1 MNLKAKMPMLNQS
14 IVFEQPVNELVRVC
28 LRVEHLLAMAQQGLR
43 GENLF
48 DTRATLSALADL
60 LSLTDRLDLRG
71 KFTKEF
77 IRQQA
82 NLQRFVN
89 DEHIDQNRL
98 QDALS
103 ELTKV
108 IQLLQAH
115 NGKFA
120 ADLRDNEFLTSIRQH
135 LSIAGGGLCFDT
147 PGLHYWLQSPVKERH
162 AQIIAWLGECEDLF
176 QIISFLL
183 RLIRQS
189 GRPVLQTA
197 HAGYF
202 HSSLDSHVPCQLIR
216 VAIPHTLLIFPE
228 VSVGRHGVNI
238 RFYHPTVKERATLYE
253 KDVPFR
259 LTCCVI

>member
-1 MNLKAKMPMLNQS
+1 MLNQS

-28 LRVEHLLAMAQQGLR
+28 LRIEHLLSMAQQGLR
-43 GENLF
+43 GQHLF
-48 DTRATLSALADL
+48 DTRATISALAEL

-82 NLQRFVN
+82 NLQRFLN
-89 DEHIDQNRL
+89 DDQIDQAKL
-98 QDALS
+98 QGALS
-103 ELTKV
+103 ELSKA
-108 IQLLQAH
+108 IQLLQGH

-120 ADLRDNEFLTSIRQH
+120 LNLRDNEFLTSIRQH
-135 LSIAGGGLCFDT
+135 LAMAGGALCFDT
-147 PGLHYWLQSPVKERH
+147 PGFHYWLQLPVKERH

-189 GRPVLQTA
+189 GRSVLQTA

-202 HSSLDSHVPCQLIR
+202 QTSLDSQAPCQLIR
-216 VAIPHTLLIFPE
+216 VSIPNTLPIYPE
-228 VSVGRHGVNI
+228 ISVGRHGVSI
-238 RFYHPTVKERATLYE
+238 RFYYPTVKERATIYE

-259 LTCCVI
+259 LSCCVI

>member
-1 MNLKAKMPMLNQS
+1 MSTLNQS
-14 IVFEQPVNELVRVC
+14 IIFEQPVNELVRVC
-28 LRVEHLLAMAQQGLR
+28 LRVEHLLAMVQQGLR
-43 GENLF
+43 GQSMF
-48 DTRATLSALADL
+48 DTRATISALAEL

-82 NLQRFVN
+82 NLQRFIN
-89 DEHIDQNRL
+89 DEHIDQTRL

-108 IQLLQAH
+108 IQILQSH

-120 ADLRDNEFLTSIRQH
+120 VNLRDNEFLTSIRQH
-135 LSIAGGGLCFDT
+135 MSIAGGALSFDT
-147 PGLHYWLQSPVKERH
+147 PGFYYWLQSPVKERH
-162 AQIIAWLGECEDLF
+162 GQIISWLAESEDLF
-176 QIISFLL
+176 QITSFLL

-189 GRPVLQTA
+189 GRPVLHTA

-202 HSSLDSHVPCQLIR
+202 QTSLDPQLACQLIR
-216 VAIPHTLLIFPE
+216 VAVPHTLPIYPE
-228 VSVGRHGVNI
+228 ISVGRHGVNI
-238 RFYHPTVKERATLYE
+238 RFYHPTVKERAVIYE

-259 LTCCVI
+259 LSCCVI

>member
-1 MNLKAKMPMLNQS
+1 MSTLNQS
-14 IVFEQPVNELVRVC
+14 IIFEQPVNELVRVC
-28 LRVEHLLAMAQQGLR
+28 LRIEHLLAMAQQGLR
-43 GENLF
+43 GESLY
-48 DTRATLSALADL
+48 DTRATISALAEL

-82 NLQRFVN
+82 NLQRFIN
-89 DEHIDQNRL
+89 DEHIDQTRL

-103 ELTKV
+103 ELSHA
-108 IQLLQAH
+108 IQALQGQ

-120 ADLRDNEFLTSIRQH
+120 MNLRDNEFLTSIRQH
-135 LSIAGGGLCFDT
+135 LSMAGGALSFDT
-147 PGLHYWLQSPVKERH
+147 PAFHYWLQSSVKERH
-162 AQIIAWLGECEDLF
+162 AQAIAWLAESEDLF
-176 QIISFLL
+176 QISSFLL

-189 GRPVLQTA
+189 GRPILHTA

-202 HSSLDSHVPCQLIR
+202 QTSLDSQLPCQLIR
-216 VAIPHTLLIFPE
+216 VSVTLPVYPE

-238 RFYHPTVKERATLYE
+238 RFYQPTVKERAVIYD

-259 LTCCVI
+259 LSCCVI

>member
-1 MNLKAKMPMLNQS
+1 MTNQS

-43 GENLF
+43 GQSLF
-48 DTRATLSALADL
+48 DTRATISALADL

-89 DEHIDQNRL
+89 DDQIDQSKL
-98 QDALS
+98 QNALS
-103 ELTKV
+103 ELTET
-108 IQLLQAH
+108 IQILQSH

-120 ADLRDNEFLTSIRQH
+120 VNLRDNEFLTSIRQH
-135 LSIAGGGLCFDT
+135 LAIAGGGLCFDT
-147 PGLHYWLQSPVKERH
+147 PSFHYWLQAPVKERH

-197 HAGYF
+197 HTGYF
-202 HSSLDSHVPCQLIR
+202 HTSLDSQLPCQLIR
-216 VAIPHTLLIFPE
+216 VAIPQTLLLYPE
-228 VSVGRHGVNI
+228 ISVGRHGVNI

-259 LTCCVI
+259 LSCCVI